1 MDAASSPALLT
12 ALGASLAP
20 TLQSWSVA
28 RFLRE
33 SLWAYP
39 AMSTLHLLGIALL
52 LGGIAVVDARLLGFA
67 GRVPVADVARAAWP
81 FSVAGLM
88 LAVGTGPLLFVV
100 QPAEYLVN
108 RAFFWKL
115 LLLCAALVNVALFH
129 SSFAGVLRGARPVVP
144 GVRVQ
149 AVLSLLLW
157 LGVLLAGRMIAFV

>member
-1 MDAASSPALLT
+1 MSGFNLSEWALRHRSVVVYFMIVAVIAGT
-12 ALGASLAP
+12 ISYFRLGRNEDP
-20 TLQSWSVA
+20 T
-28 RFLRE
+28 FIIKT
-33 SLWAYP
+33 
-39 AMSTLHLLGIALL
+39 M
-52 LGGIAVVDARLLGFA
+52 VVQ
-67 GRVPVADVARAAWP
+67 AAWP
-81 FSVAGLM
+81 FSVAGVA

-115 LLLCAALVNVALFH
+115 LLLCAALANVALFH
-129 SSFAGVLRGARPVVP
+129 ASFAGVLRGARPVVR